1 MSLMTA
7 CLLGMLPIALH
18 LSGPLCRFRTLATS
32 SKRSFQKMMTNW
44 SPGLAFLL
52 TGSIRVRFEHVDFF
66 ASAVTLI
73 LRLSSL
79 AWGIRSLEDGKGIQT
94 YNFLAQLSFRKNN
107 VLFKW
112 CQAHQFFFW
121 MTLLIGPILRSER
134 TTLKIWPLPFVSYS
148 RVVSVPP
155 LLLVNK

>member
-1 MSLMTA
+1 
-7 CLLGMLPIALH
+7 
-18 LSGPLCRFRTLATS
+18 
-32 SKRSFQKMMTNW
+32 MTNW

-112 CQAHQFFFW
+112 CQAHQFF
-121 MTLLIGPILRSER
+121 LDDASD
-134 TTLKIWPLPFVSYS
+134 WPNS
-148 RVVSVPP
+148 SVGTDDVKNLAPTFC
-155 LLLVNK
+155 LLLESGICSPFAVG